1 MVAQQRFRQ
10 RPHPGKRGLLRLLL
24 QGPQGGQVAGGVVGR
39 QLPQGGGFQVV
50 AQIQNAGGGLFIRQA
65 TVVIHDGHEG
75 LQAAG
80 LGVIRHRNPLAGFDL
95 QKAQP
100 VQLPQAL
107 VYHRFA
113 DLHFI
118 GQLPL
123 GGQAVAGAQLT
134 GEDEALQL
142 LDEKLPQGGGG
153 DLLEWHSFSSLDGLW
168 GGRGPQGRRRRP
180 PSPGGAGAPCGPQ
193 ASPLHKSKIYWS
205 DQNHK
210 LF

>member
-1 MVAQQRFRQ
+1 ME
-10 RPHPGKRGLLRLLL
+10 
-24 QGPQGGQVAGGVVGR
+24 
-39 QLPQGGGFQVV
+39 
-50 AQIQNAGGGLFIRQA
+50 
-65 TVVIHDGHEG
+65 IHDGHEG
-75 LQAAG
+75 LKAAG

-95 QKAQP
+95 QKAQL

-107 VYHRFA
+107 VHHRFA

-123 GGQAVAGAQLT
+123 GGQAVAGAQLA

-180 PSPGGAGAPCGPQ
+180 PSPGGAGVPCGPQ